1 MEIYCRI
8 ILFLYLITT
17 NPQSTRL
24 KSGCFVLII
33 RASVAWMAAA
43 EPQGWVYG
51 VPYNRHGTTPGCKA
65 EFRW

>member
-24 KSGCFVLII
+24 KGSCFVLII
-33 RASVAWMAAA
+33 WASVAWMAAA
-43 EPQGWVYG
+43 ES
-51 VPYNRHGTTPGCKA
+51 PGMGLW
-65 EFRW
+65 RPI